1 MKVVPNA
8 ADFTDQD
15 TWRVFRIMAEF
26 IEGFET
32 MHQVGPAVTVFG
44 SARTLP
50 GDPVYEMGRRLGTE
64 LAGAGYSVITG
75 GGPGCMEAANRGAH
89 EAGGASIGLNIDLP
103 HEQKPNPY
111 LTKLIGFRYFFVRK
125 VMFLKY
131 ASAWA
136 ILPGGFG
143 TMDELFE
150 LLTLVQTRRVT
161 PFPIILMGSDYWQG
175 LLEWLRASMRGRGM
189 IDAEDLDFL
198 CLTDDPVEA
207 VSYIGTKAST
217 EPGTIAAPALD

>member
-1 MKVVPNA
+1 MKVMPNT

-50 GDPVYEMGRRLGTE
+50 GDPVYETGRRLGAE
-64 LAGAGYSVITG
+64 LVKAGYSVITG
-75 GGPGCMEAANRGAH
+75 GGPGCMEAANRGAS

-131 ASAWA
+131 ASAWV

-143 TMDELFE
+143 TMDEFFE
-150 LLTLVQTRRVT
+150 LLTLIQTRRVA
-161 PFPIILMGSDYWQG
+161 PFPVVLMGSDYWRG
-175 LLEWLRASMRGRGM
+175 LLEWLRASMLGRGM
-189 IDAEDLDFL
+189 IDPEDLDVFY
-198 CLTDDPVEA
+198 LTDDPAEA
-207 VSYIGTKAST
+207 VSHVREKAST
-217 EPGTIAAPALD
+217 EPVTITAPAQD